1 MTEQPS
7 SKRLKI
13 SLPARIEVPRLQ
25 LLSRRAI
32 EKYAQ
37 ADDTLAQL
45 VALNSI
51 EDINKSENIGAKK
64 IQQRLN
70 LVLRIR
76 RRFAFKDNTVLAF
89 KRLLPA
95 FRHLDISDGSY
106 IFEEII
112 SACTNLTSLDVSNS
126 PISSETLL
134 TIISNNPRIHTL
146 LLKRCLWI
154 STETV
159 LRAISQLNLHTLS
172 LAGTGTRVDVARVL
186 HALAARPIV
195 ALDCADWPLLTVL
208 ELRDIAR
215 MTKLQQLD
223 LSGLRHCSG
232 LIHVFKQCK
241 ELRELRLNHANVD
254 DDAIQQIIHHCKQLR
269 VLEVNGADNLVTK
282 NTLLSLPE
290 KCPNL
295 RVLGLYRQHYCDDF
309 VVENLLRFCKDLE
322 ELDISQTAFSGLS
335 LSSEHH
341 QHDKLRVLKVMECP
355 HLAWQAV
362 SNIRA
367 VFPHLTS
374 LQLSRATAMLEV
386 S

>member
-51 EDINKSENIGAKK
+51 EDVNKSENIGAKK

-134 TIISNNPRIHTL
+134 TIINNNPRIHVSDCLFTRSQYVTQSDL
-146 LLKRCLWI
+146 RC
-154 STETV
+154 
-159 LRAISQLNLHTLS
+159 
-172 LAGTGTRVDVARVL
+172 
-186 HALAARPIV
+186 RP
-195 ALDCADWPLLTVL
+195 C
-208 ELRDIAR
+208 
-215 MTKLQQLD
+215 
-223 LSGLRHCSG
+223 
-232 LIHVFKQCK
+232 
-241 ELRELRLNHANVD
+241 
-254 DDAIQQIIHHCKQLR
+254 
-269 VLEVNGADNLVTK
+269 
-282 NTLLSLPE
+282 
-290 KCPNL
+290 
-295 RVLGLYRQHYCDDF
+295 Y
-309 VVENLLRFCKDLE
+309 
-322 ELDISQTAFSGLS
+322 
-335 LSSEHH
+335 
-341 QHDKLRVLKVMECP
+341 
-355 HLAWQAV
+355 
-362 SNIRA
+362 
-367 VFPHLTS
+367 
-374 LQLSRATAMLEV
+374 
-386 S
+386 